1 MEWRKRRVI
10 AYVLGE
16 HKENILAVSN
26 LYKKAK
32 ERLKIEAD
40 VPYLFAEDETAIIPR
55 PEYKPDLDEIWGFC
69 GRKGIDHICEDHF
82 VVKVGDDDNA
92 FENNQVATHARV
104 IMVNPLHAQLPRIVV
119 LYKPIVTDLHITKSS
134 ISS

>member
-1 MEWRKRRVI
+1 M
-10 AYVLGE
+10 LGE

-55 PEYKPDLDEIWGFC
+55 PEYISLTLMKSGDSVEG
-69 GRKGIDHICEDHF
+69 
-82 VVKVGDDDNA
+82 KVLI
-92 FENNQVATHARV
+92 TSAR
-104 IMVNPLHAQLPRIVV
+104 I
-119 LYKPIVTDLHITKSS
+119 
-134 ISS
+134 ISLSK